1 MTNLFSLIY
10 YSLHIIII
18 IHRHF
23 CSPCRPSQQNI
34 YYLHIVFGCH
44 SAMTNLFS
52 IYYSFH
58 IIIIIIIIRRHF
70 FRRAAVMAV
79 RRHSCSTYYSHII
92 FGCHSTM
99 TNLFSL
105 IYYSLHIIIIICCYF
120 CSPCRCDS
128 HHHYLLLLLVAFP
141 P

>member
-58 IIIIIIIIRRHF
+58 IIINIICCHFVRRAAVTAVRRAAVTAV
-70 FRRAAVMAV
+70 RRAAVMAV
-79 RRHSCSTYYSHII
+79 RRHSCSTY
-92 FGCHSTM
+92 
-99 TNLFSL
+99 
-105 IYYSLHIIIIICCYF
+105 
-120 CSPCRCDS
+120 
-128 HHHYLLLLLVAFP
+128 
-141 P
+141 